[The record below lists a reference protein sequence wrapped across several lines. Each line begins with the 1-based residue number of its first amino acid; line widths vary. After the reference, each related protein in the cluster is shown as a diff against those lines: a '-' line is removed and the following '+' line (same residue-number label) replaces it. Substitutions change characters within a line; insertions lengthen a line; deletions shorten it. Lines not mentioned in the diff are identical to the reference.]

1 MATSTVE
8 NYLKQLYLEQR
19 GEDGGMVPMGRV
31 AAAMGVVPG
40 TATSMVKALADSGL
54 VEYEPRGGVRLT
66 RSGEQLALH
75 VLRRHRLV
83 ELFLVKVLGLDW
95 SVVHDEADM
104 LEHAISDRVLERM
117 DALLGHPTADPH
129 GDPIPTAKGHL
140 HEPRRMSLVDCPM
153 DVPQT
158 VARHFGSGCG
168 VFAICGTQWAGAGVD
183 GDGGEKGDGGGGG
196 EDSNWEARG
205 SVVGDG
211 GGGEDFGGGGGEDRG
226 EPAVLRTA
234 AKYTV
239 VMRRRIRG
247 WGGFGKRNDLEAGG
261 LGVGD

>member
-19 GEDGGMVPMGRV
+19 GGDGEMVPMGRV

-54 VEYEPRGGVRLT
+54 VEYEPRGGVKLT

-129 GDPIPTAKGHL
+129 GDPIPTAKGQL
-140 HEPRRMSLVDCPM
+140 HEPRRVSLVDCPI

-158 VARHFGSGCG
+158 VARILDQDAEFLQFAERNGLVPGSM
-168 VFAICGTQWAGAGVD
+168 VT
-183 GDGGEKGDGGGGG
+183 
-196 EDSNWEARG
+196 
-205 SVVGDG
+205 VGKR
-211 GGGEDFGGGGGEDRG
+211 E
-226 EPAVLRTA
+226 TA
-234 AKYTV
+234 AEAVKV
-239 VMRRRIRG
+239 RI
-247 WGGFGKRNDLEAGG
+247 GKKEEVS
-261 LGVGD
+261 LGMVAAAKILVEVSAKSR